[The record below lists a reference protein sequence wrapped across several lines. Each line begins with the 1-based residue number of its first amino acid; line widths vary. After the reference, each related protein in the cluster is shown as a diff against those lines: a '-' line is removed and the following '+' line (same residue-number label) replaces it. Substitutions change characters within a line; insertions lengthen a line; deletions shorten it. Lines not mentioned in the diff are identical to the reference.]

1 MKFYKTVF
9 LLLLVIININAQ
21 KKITGKVV
29 DSKHNPVVNAKIY
42 LDSVFSK
49 VVTNRDGNF
58 EVLLPEKTMNI
69 KINSKKHGVLSSKYN
84 NEDTMNFMF
93 LEPEKSKN
101 NSGNDS
107 KNLDVEHDKNAS
119 IYKNIYELIRGRLPG
134 VSVSSDN
141 SITIRGLNSL
151 HYNAEPLFV
160 VNGLVVSSIDYI
172 SPNEVKKISVLKGA
186 DAAIY
191 GLQGS
196 SGVILITT
204 K

>member
-69 KINSKKHGVLSSKYN
+69 TINSKKHGVLSSKYN

-107 KNLDVEHDKNAS
+107 KNLDVEHDKNTS

>member
-1 MKFYKTVF
+1 M
-9 LLLLVIININAQ
+9 
-21 KKITGKVV
+21 

-69 KINSKKHGVLSSKYN
+69 TINSKKHGVLSSKYN

-107 KNLDVEHDKNAS
+107 KNLDVEHDKNTS

>member
-69 KINSKKHGVLSSKYN
+69 TINSKKHGVLSSKYN